1 MSDGAAVAV
10 TPRRASGWIALLV
23 LFGMASTIEAFSVSH
38 VFRFLP
44 LYLGTVHV
52 PPPEVPAWT
61 GYLNAAFFLFGLPL
75 VPFWGVWAERY
86 GRVPI
91 IARSAFVE
99 AIVFAGLW
107 LAQNRW
113 EAAFALLLVGFQ
125 LGNTGVMLTALR
137 AVTPPGRVGLAI
149 SLFGVTP
156 SLGFAIGPTAG
167 GWLVDHN
174 VLNLHTLFA
183 VDAMLSLA
191 AGVILLAFAREGTR
205 PPAPPGKATRLAF
218 DALRLALTGRVT
230 LIIFGVFGLAYFA
243 QQIANPFLP
252 LLVIRLNG
260 GTAGVAGQIGIVFG
274 ASALL
279 GALLSPLAGAAS
291 DRYGFRPLL
300 AGACVL
306 AAASLAGLA
315 AAPNLA
321 WLTVG
326 AVALGAATATAIS
339 MVFALLA
346 TVVPEE
352 RRATTLNLVL
362 LPLYFSAIAGG
373 LVGAL
378 LVRNGLNTVLLTG
391 AVISLFAALL
401 TTQLPSAGRGLA
413 SGSGAS
419 ATRE

>member
-1 MSDGAAVAV
+1 MV
-10 TPRRASGWIALLV
+10 
-23 LFGMASTIEAFSVSH
+23 FGIASTVEAFTVSH
-38 VFRFLP
+38 VFRFMP
-44 LYLGTVHV
+44 LYLATVNV
-52 PPPEVPAWT
+52 SPAEVPAWT

-86 GRVPI
+86 GRIPI

-99 AIVFAGLW
+99 MVVFAVLW

-113 EAAFALLLVGFQ
+113 QAAFGLLLVGFQ

-137 AVTPPGRVGLAI
+137 AVTPHGRVGFAI
-149 SLFGVTP
+149 SIFGVTP
-156 SLGFAIGPTAG
+156 SLGFALGPAVG
-167 GWLVDHN
+167 GWLVDHSF
-174 VLNLHTLFA
+174 LNLHTLFA
-183 VDAMLSLA
+183 LDAAMSLT
-191 AGVILLAFAREGTR
+191 AGVIVLAFAREGPR
-205 PPAPPGKATRLAF
+205 PPSPPGSATQLALG
-218 DALRLALTGRVT
+218 ALRMALTGRVT
-230 LIIFGVFGLAYFA
+230 LIVFGVFGLAYFA

-252 LLVIRLNG
+252 LLVLRLIG
-260 GTAGVAGQIGIVFG
+260 GASGAAGQIGIVFG

-279 GALLSPLAGAAS
+279 GALLSPLAGAAG

-315 AAPNLA
+315 AAPNLF

-326 AVALGAATATAIS
+326 AVALGAATATAVS

-346 TVVPEE
+346 TAVPEE

-362 LPLYFSAIAGG
+362 LPIYFSSIAGG
-373 LVGAL
+373 VVGAL

-391 AVISLFAALL
+391 AVISLLAALL
-401 TTQLPSAGRGLA
+401 TTRLPSA
-413 SGSGAS
+413 
-419 ATRE
+419 TRAAQ

>member
-1 MSDGAAVAV
+1 MSTGIGAAAS
-10 TPRRASGWIALLV
+10 TRKPSGWITLLV
-23 LFGMASTIEAFSVSH
+23 LFGIASTIEAFTVSH
-38 VFRFLP
+38 VFRFMP

-52 PPPEVPAWT
+52 PPAEVPAWT

-99 AIVFAGLW
+99 MVVFAGLW

-113 EAAFALLLVGFQ
+113 EAALAVLLVGFQ

-137 AVTPPGRVGLAI
+137 AVTPSGRVGFAI

-156 SLGFAIGPTAG
+156 SLGFAVGPAAG
-167 GWLVDHN
+167 GWLVDSGL
-174 VLNLHTLFA
+174 LNLHTLFA
-183 VDAMLSLA
+183 VDAVLSLA
-191 AGVILLAFAREGTR
+191 AGIILLALATEGPR
-205 PPAPPGKATRLAF
+205 SPGPPGSATQLAIN
-218 DALRLALTGRVT
+218 ALRMALTGRLT
-230 LIIFGVFGLAYFA
+230 LIVFGVFGLAYFA
-243 QQIANPFLP
+243 LQMANPFLP
-252 LLVIRLNG
+252 LLVVRLHG

-279 GALLSPLAGAAS
+279 GALLSPLAGTAG

-306 AAASLAGLA
+306 AATSLVGLA
-315 AAPNLA
+315 IAPDLV
-321 WLTVG
+321 WLTIG
-326 AVALGAATATAIS
+326 AVGLGAASATAIS

-346 TVVPEE
+346 TSVPEE

-362 LPLYFSAIAGG
+362 LPIYFASVAGG
-373 LVGAL
+373 VVGGL
-378 LVRNGLNTVLLTG
+378 LVHEGLNTVLWTG
-391 AVISLFAALL
+391 AAISLIAALL
-401 TTQLPSAGRGLA
+401 TTRLPAAGRVA
-413 SGSGAS
+413 P
-419 ATRE
+419 

>member
-1 MSDGAAVAV
+1 MS
-10 TPRRASGWIALLV
+10 TRRTSGWVALLV
-23 LFGMASTIEAFSVSH
+23 LFGIASTIEAFGVSH

-44 LYLGTVHV
+44 LYLGTVQV

-86 GRVPI
+86 GRIPI

-99 AIVFAGLW
+99 MVVFVVLW

-113 EAAFALLLVGFQ
+113 EAAFGLLLVGFQ

-137 AVTPPGRVGLAI
+137 AVTPSHRIGLAI

-156 SLGFAIGPTAG
+156 SLGFALGPAAG
-167 GWLVDHN
+167 GWLIDRG
-174 VLNLHTLFA
+174 VLNFHTLFA
-183 VDAMLSLA
+183 LDAAISLG
-191 AGVILLAFAREGTR
+191 AGVTLLAFAREGPR
-205 PPAPPGKATRLAF
+205 PQGPSGSATQL
-218 DALRLALTGRVT
+218 ALRALQRALTGRVT
-230 LIIFGVFGLAYFA
+230 LIVFGVFGLAYFA

-252 LLVIRLNG
+252 LLVIRLV
-260 GTAGVAGQIGIVFG
+260 GTAGAAGQIGIVFG

-279 GALLSPLAGAAS
+279 GALLSPLAGAAG
-291 DRYGFRPLL
+291 DRFGFRPLL

-315 AAPNLA
+315 VAPDLV
-321 WLTVG
+321 WLTLG
-326 AVALGAATATAIS
+326 AVALGTATATAIS

-346 TVVPEE
+346 TAVPEE

-362 LPLYFSAIAGG
+362 LPIYLSSLAGG
-373 LVGAL
+373 VVGAS
-378 LVRNGLNTVLLTG
+378 LVREGLNTVLWTG
-391 AVISLFAALL
+391 AAISLVAALL
-401 TTQLPSAGRGLA
+401 TTRLPSPRTGRP
-413 SGSGAS
+413 
-419 ATRE
+419 

>member
-1 MSDGAAVAV
+1 MQAVSSGN
-10 TPRRASGWIALLV
+10 TRKASGWIALLV
-23 LFGMASTIEAFSVSH
+23 LFGIASTIEAFSVSH

-52 PPPEVPAWT
+52 PPSEVPAWT

-86 GRVPI
+86 GRIPI

-99 AIVFAGLW
+99 MVVFAVLW

-113 EAAFALLLVGFQ
+113 EAAFGLLLVGFQ

-137 AVTPPGRVGLAI
+137 AVTPQGRVGFAI

-156 SLGFAIGPTAG
+156 SLGFALGPAAG
-167 GWLVDHN
+167 GWLVDHG
-174 VLNLHTLFA
+174 VLNFHTLFA
-183 VDAMLSLA
+183 FDAMISLA
-191 AGVILLAFAREGTR
+191 AGVILLAFAREGPR
-205 PPAPPGKATRLAF
+205 PPAPAGSATRLAL
-218 DALRLALTGRVT
+218 AAVRQALTGRVT
-230 LIIFGVFGLAYFA
+230 LIVFGVFGLAYFA

-252 LLVIRLNG
+252 LLVIRLVG
-260 GTAGVAGQIGIVFG
+260 STAGAAGQIGVVFG

-279 GALLSPLAGAAS
+279 GALLSPLAGAAG

-306 AAASLAGLA
+306 AAVSLAELA
-315 AAPNLA
+315 LAPNLV

-326 AVALGAATATAIS
+326 AVALGAASATAIS
-339 MVFALLA
+339 MVFAVLA
-346 TVVPEE
+346 TAVPEE

-362 LPLYFSAIAGG
+362 LPIYFSSIAGAI
-373 LVGAL
+373 VGAL
-378 LVRNGLNTVLLTG
+378 LVRNGLNAVLWTG
-391 AVISLFAALL
+391 AAISLVAALL
-401 TTQLPSAGRGLA
+401 TTRLPST
-413 SGSGAS
+413 SS
-419 ATRE
+419 AAA

>member
-1 MSDGAAVAV
+1 MSADAASS
-10 TPRRASGWIALLV
+10 TSSHRPSGWIILLV
-23 LFGMASTIEAFSVSH
+23 LFGIASTIEASTVSH

-52 PPPEVPAWT
+52 APAEVPAWT

-86 GRVPI
+86 GRIPI

-99 AIVFAGLW
+99 MVVFAVLW
-107 LAQNRW
+107 VAQNRW
-113 EAAFALLLVGFQ
+113 QAAFGLLLVGFQ

-156 SLGFAIGPTAG
+156 SLGFALGPTAG
-167 GWLVDHN
+167 GWLVDIG

-183 VDAMLSLA
+183 LDAAMSLA
-191 AGVILLAFAREGTR
+191 AGVMLLAFAREGPR
-205 PPAPPGKATRLAF
+205 PPGPTGSATRLALN
-218 DALRLALTGRVT
+218 ALRLALTGRVT

-252 LLVIRLNG
+252 LLVIRLHG
-260 GTAGVAGQIGIVFG
+260 GTAGAAGQIGIVFG

-279 GALLSPLAGAAS
+279 GALLSPLAGAAG
-291 DRYGFRPLL
+291 DRFGFRPIL

-306 AAASLAGLA
+306 AAASLGAMA
-315 AAPNLA
+315 IAPDLV
-321 WLTVG
+321 WLTVA
-326 AVALGAATATAIS
+326 AVALGAAVASAIS

-346 TVVPEE
+346 TAVPEE
-352 RRATTLNLVL
+352 RRATTLNLVFVPIYL
-362 LPLYFSAIAGG
+362 SAIAGAI
-373 LVGAL
+373 VGAL
-378 LVRNGLNTVLLTG
+378 LVREGLNTVLWTG
-391 AVISLFAALL
+391 AAISLIAALL
-401 TTQLPSAGRGLA
+401 TTRLPSVARA
-413 SGSGAS
+413 KQ
-419 ATRE
+419 

>member
-1 MSDGAAVAV
+1 MPEHEAVAAS
-10 TPRRASGWIALLV
+10 TRRASGWITLLV
-23 LFGMASTIEAFSVSH
+23 LFGIASTVEAFTVSH
-38 VFRFLP
+38 VFRFMP
-44 LYLGTVHV
+44 LYLATVQV
-52 PPPEVPAWT
+52 PPSEVPAWT

-86 GRVPI
+86 GRIPI

-99 AIVFAGLW
+99 MVVFAVLW
-107 LAQNRW
+107 FAQNRW
-113 EAAFALLLVGFQ
+113 ETAFGLLLVGFQ

-137 AVTPPGRVGLAI
+137 AVTPQGRVGLGI

-156 SLGFAIGPTAG
+156 SLGFALGPTVG
-167 GWLVDHN
+167 GWLVDHSI
-174 VLNLHTLFA
+174 LNLHSLFA
-183 VDAMLSLA
+183 LDAAMSLA
-191 AGVILLAFAREGTR
+191 AGALLLAFAREGPR
-205 PPAPPGKATRLAF
+205 PKAPSGSATSLALA
-218 DALRLALTGRVT
+218 ALRMALTGRVT
-230 LIIFGVFGLAYFA
+230 LIVFGVFGLAYFA

-252 LLVIRLNG
+252 LLVIRLIG
-260 GTAGVAGQIGIVFG
+260 GTAGAAGQIGIVFG

-279 GALLSPLAGAAS
+279 GALLSPLAGAAG

-315 AAPNLA
+315 IAPNLV

-346 TVVPEE
+346 TAVPEE

-362 LPLYFSAIAGG
+362 LPIYFSSVAGS
-373 LVGAL
+373 LVGAV
-378 LVRNGLNTVLLTG
+378 LVREGLNTVLFTG
-391 AVISLFAALL
+391 AAISLVAALL
-401 TTQLPSAGRGLA
+401 TTRLPSTSRELA
-413 SGSGAS
+413 TSV
-419 ATRE
+419 

>member
-1 MSDGAAVAV
+1 
-10 TPRRASGWIALLV
+10 
-23 LFGMASTIEAFSVSH
+23 MASTIEAFGVSH

-86 GRVPI
+86 GRIPI

-99 AIVFAGLW
+99 MVVFAVLW
-107 LAQNRW
+107 FAQNRW
-113 EAAFALLLVGFQ
+113 QAAFGLLLVGFQ

-137 AVTPPGRVGLAI
+137 AVTPAGRVGLAI

-156 SLGFAIGPTAG
+156 SLGFALGPAVG
-167 GWLVDHN
+167 GWLVDHR

-183 VDAMLSLA
+183 LDAAVSLA
-191 AGVILLAFAREGTR
+191 AGLILLAFAREGTR
-205 PPAPPGKATRLAF
+205 PPAPSGSATQLALG
-218 DALRLALTGRVT
+218 ALRQALTGRVT

-252 LLVIRLNG
+252 LLVIRLVG
-260 GTAGVAGQIGIVFG
+260 STTGAAGQIGIVFG

-279 GALLSPLAGAAS
+279 GALLSPLAGAAG

-306 AAASLAGLA
+306 AAASLAALA
-315 AAPNLA
+315 VAPDLV
-321 WLTVG
+321 WLTLG
-326 AVALGAATATAIS
+326 AVALGTATATAIS

-346 TVVPEE
+346 TAVPEE

-362 LPLYFSAIAGG
+362 LPIYLSSLAGG

-378 LVRNGLNTVLLTG
+378 LVREGLNTVLWTG
-391 AVISLFAALL
+391 VAVSLVAALL
-401 TTQLPSAGRGLA
+401 TTRLP
-413 SGSGAS
+413 
-419 ATRE
+419 TVK

>member
-1 MSDGAAVAV
+1 MSADEAVA
-10 TPRRASGWIALLV
+10 TSTRRASGWITLLV
-23 LFGMASTIEAFSVSH
+23 LFGITSTIEAFSVSH

-52 PPPEVPAWT
+52 PPAEVPSWT

-99 AIVFAGLW
+99 AVVFTGLL

-137 AVTPPGRVGLAI
+137 SVTPPGRVGFAI
-149 SLFGVTP
+149 SLFGVSP
-156 SLGFAIGPTAG
+156 SLGFALGPSVG
-167 GWLVDHN
+167 GWLVDHA

-183 VDAMLSLA
+183 LDAAISVA
-191 AGVILLAFAREGTR
+191 AGVMLLVFAREGPR
-205 PPAPPGKATRLAF
+205 PPGPSGSATRLAF
-218 DALRLALTGRVT
+218 NALRLALTGRVT
-230 LIIFGVFGLAYFA
+230 LIVFGVFGLAYFA
-243 QQIANPFLP
+243 LQIANPFLP

-260 GTAGVAGQIGIVFG
+260 GTAGAAGQIGIVFG

-279 GALLSPLAGAAS
+279 GGLLSPLAGAAG
-291 DRYGFRPLL
+291 DRYGFRPML

-306 AAASLAGLA
+306 AAASLVALSLS
-315 AAPNLA
+315 PNLV
-321 WLTVG
+321 WLTAS
-326 AVALGAATATAIS
+326 AVALGAASATAIS

-346 TVVPEE
+346 TKVPEE

-362 LPLYFSAIAGG
+362 LPIYFSSVAGAV
-373 LVGAL
+373 VGSF
-378 LVRNGLNTVLLTG
+378 LVREGLNPLLWTAAG
-391 AVISLFAALL
+391 ISLVAALL
-401 TTQLPSAGRGLA
+401 TTRLPR
-413 SGSGAS
+413 
-419 ATRE
+419 